1 MFRFASPWFLV
12 LLVPALGF
20 LIYRIRQEFSQVSR
34 IGGASSAIRVSA
46 LAGLDSPPLTL
57 GIWGVKL
64 LPLFKVAA
72 LSLMIVALA
81 RPQAGSQRINMITEG
96 VNIILALDLSESMR
110 ALDFKQDKKIVT
122 RLDAVKGVVDQFIM
136 EREGDRIG
144 LVVFGSNAFTQL
156 PLTRDYDT
164 IAFMLEHLKIGAA
177 GPKTAIGDAIGISL
191 KRLED
196 VKSESNIVILLTDG
210 QSNAGQLAWQDAA
223 KIAAQRGVKIYTV
236 GVGSKG
242 QAPFLVD
249 GLFGKEYVYHQVN
262 VDWDA
267 LRTIAETTGG
277 SFFTAKDTQSLETIY
292 KMINAMEKTR
302 VEVEKWVEYREM
314 YRGFLIPGIILYLV
328 CLVLGQT
335 RFMRIP

>member
-12 LLVPALGF
+12 LLVPVLGF
-20 LIYRIRQEFSQVSR
+20 LIHRVRQESVWFFRSKH
-34 IGGASSAIRVSA
+34 GGSGIRVSS
-46 LAGLDSPPLTL
+46 LAGLEASPFTL
-57 GIWGVKL
+57 GIWGAKF

-72 LSLMIVALA
+72 LSLMILALA
-81 RPQAGSQRINMITEG
+81 RPQAGSQKINMITEG

-110 ALDFKQDKKIVT
+110 ALDFKLDKKIVT
-122 RLDAVKGVVDQFIM
+122 RLGAVKGVVGRFIM

-144 LVVFGSNAFTQL
+144 MVVFGSNAFTQL
-156 PLTRDYDT
+156 PLTRDYNT

-196 VKSESNIVILLTDG
+196 VKSASNIIILLTDG
-210 QSNAGQLAWQDAA
+210 QSNAGHLAWQDAV

-249 GLFGKEYVYHQVN
+249 GLFGKEYVYQQVN

-267 LRTIAETTGG
+267 LKTIAETTGG
-277 SFFTAKDTQSLETIY
+277 SFFKARDTQSLETIY
-292 KMINAMEKTR
+292 KMINSMEKTR
-302 VEVEKWVEYREM
+302 VEVEKWVEYREL
-314 YRGFLIPGIILYLV
+314 YRGFLIPGMILYLV

>member
-20 LIYRIRQEFSQVSR
+20 LIYWIRQEFSQVSR
-34 IGGASSAIRVSA
+34 TGYESSAIRVSS
-46 LAGLDSPPLTL
+46 LVGLDSPPLTL

-64 LPLFKVAA
+64 LPLFKVGAIG
-72 LSLMIVALA
+72 LMILALA

-110 ALDFKQDKKIVT
+110 ALDFKRDKKIVT
-122 RLDAVKGVVDQFIM
+122 RLGAVKGVVDQFIM

-191 KRLED
+191 KRLDD
-196 VKSESNIVILLTDG
+196 VKSESNIIILLTDG

-223 KIAAQRGVKIYTV
+223 KIAAQRGVKIHTV

-249 GLFGKEYVYHQVN
+249 GLFGKQYVYQQVN

-267 LRTIAETTGG
+267 LKTIAETTGG
-277 SFFTAKDTQSLETIY
+277 SFFKAKDTQSLETIY